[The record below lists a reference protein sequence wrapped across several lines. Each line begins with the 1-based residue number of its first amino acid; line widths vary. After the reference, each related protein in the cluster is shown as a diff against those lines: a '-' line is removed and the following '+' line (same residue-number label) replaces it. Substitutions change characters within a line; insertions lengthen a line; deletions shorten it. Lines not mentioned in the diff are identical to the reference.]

1 VAVKKRRTSRP
12 GRSQPIARTPDN
24 ASGALPS
31 SGIARY
37 GAWII
42 LAAVVVLITAVRIR
56 LAAVPLERDEGEYAY
71 AGQLILHGIP
81 PFALAYNMKFPGTY
95 YAYSVLLAIFGETP
109 RGIHLG
115 LLMVNLATLALVFQ
129 LGKRWLGSACAAL
142 AAASFGVLS
151 LDRGVM
157 GLFAHATHFV
167 LLPALAGLLLLLR
180 ALDSRRA
187 GLFAGAGALL
197 GIATLMKQPG
207 ICFLLLGF
215 VVVLWPA
222 RGRPAATGGKGP
234 RRSSLPETRKKTSEV
249 FFFAAGAIA
258 PFALL
263 SLALVFGGVFGK
275 FWFWAVHYAREYVG
289 VVPLDR
295 AWMIFLTRW
304 QEVTSAT
311 VTIWILA
318 GAGVAAVWLTRWPSD
333 ARVFLSGLLVA
344 GVAAIAPG
352 FYFRAHYWVLV
363 LPAVALLAGAA
374 LVSAERAIRR
384 FTGSAVTARFA
395 ILAVS
400 STLLSAYVVAER
412 QYCFSIGPVELSRTT
427 FGANPFPE
435 AVDIAAYIRARTAPT
450 DRIAVLGSEPEIY
463 FYADRASATGY
474 IYTYPFMEQQPY
486 SMQMQREMTEEIQ
499 AARPAYL
506 VMATMTTSWSD
517 GPFSNQPILRWSQ
530 AYSKQCYDL
539 VGIAD
544 IGDHATKIVWGP
556 DATAYNPTS
565 VNVVLTF
572 QRKSE
577 ASCTVAFSGAK

>member
-1 VAVKKRRTSRP
+1 
-12 GRSQPIARTPDN
+12 
-24 ASGALPS
+24 
-31 SGIARY
+31 
-37 GAWII
+37 
-42 LAAVVVLITAVRIR
+42 VVVLITVVRVR

-129 LGKRWLGSACAAL
+129 LGKRWLGSAGAAL
-142 AAASFGVLS
+142 AAAWFGVLS

-167 LLPALAGLLLLLR
+167 LLPALAGLLLLFR

-187 GLFAGAGALL
+187 GLFVGAGALL
-197 GIATLMKQPG
+197 GLATLMKQPG
-207 ICFLLLGF
+207 ICFLFLGLAL
-215 VVVLWPA
+215 VAWPA
-222 RGRPAATGGKGP
+222 GP
-234 RRSSLPETRKKTSEV
+234 RRSFFPETRRKTSEV
-249 FFFAAGAIA
+249 FFLATGAAV

-263 SLALVFGGVFGK
+263 CLVLVLGGVFGK

-289 VVPLDR
+289 VVPFDR

-318 GAGVAAVWLTRWPSD
+318 GAGVVAVWLTRWPSD

-384 FTGSAVTARFA
+384 FTGSAVTARLA

-400 STLLSAYVVAER
+400 GGLLSAYVVAER
-412 QYCFSIGPVELSRTT
+412 QYCFSISPVELSRAT

-486 SMQMQREMTEEIQ
+486 SMQMQREMTDEIQ

-530 AYSKQCYDL
+530 AYSKQCYDV

-544 IGDHATKIVWGP
+544 IGDHATTMVWGS
-556 DATAYNPTS
+556 DAAAYNPTS
-565 VNVVLTF
+565 LNVVLTF

-577 ASCTVAFSGAK
+577 APCAVAMPK